1 MVVSNKCHSM
11 WSVSQSQRY
20 HRYGIIQYTFIDL
33 SVIIYK
39 WTRVTD
45 ERKCWSFYNHTST
58 LYHSNHG
65 NVTACL
71 LFRHD
76 WECDTSKIGA
86 VKIESKRL
94 KISWMEESSIH
105 VFRMC
110 NIHCQGQTLHEFLL
124 SRVLSI
130 SSSWLAESFNGRFGV
145 LNLKMGMKVMHL
157 YCAGMFV
164 KVGCLLFPL

>member
-1 MVVSNKCHSM
+1 MLFPIERVE
-11 WSVSQSQRY
+11 
-20 HRYGIIQYTFIDL
+20 YGIIQIQIRYH
-33 SVIIYK
+33 SVYIHRSVCYK

-45 ERKCWSFYNHTST
+45 ERECWSFYNHIKSHVYT
-58 LYHSNHG
+58 LSPLQPWKCHCMLS
-65 NVTACL
+65 
-71 LFRHD
+71 FRHD

-86 VKIESKRL
+86 INIESKRL
-94 KISWMEESSIH
+94 KISWTAESSIH

-124 SRVLSI
+124 SRVLSN
-130 SSSWLAESFNGRFGV
+130 SSSWHAESFNGRFGV

-157 YCAGMFV
+157 YCAWLFV